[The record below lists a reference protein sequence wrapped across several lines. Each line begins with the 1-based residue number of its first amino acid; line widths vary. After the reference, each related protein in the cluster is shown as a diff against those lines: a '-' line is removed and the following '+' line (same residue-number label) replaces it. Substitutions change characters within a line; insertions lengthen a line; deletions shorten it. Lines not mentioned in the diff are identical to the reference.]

1 MSDTRRAG
9 AGLATTAVAVVVA
22 GAIGGLLGAVAGVGL
37 TGSIAPE
44 ASTPIDLS
52 AVQNPSYDTP

>member
-1 MSDTRRAG
+1 MTDTRRAG
-9 AGLATTAVAVVVA
+9 IAATAVAAAVA
-22 GAIGGLLGAVAGVGL
+22 GAVGALLGVVAGVGL

>member
-9 AGLATTAVAVVVA
+9 VASTTVAALVA
-22 GAIGGLLGAVAGVGL
+22 GAIGGLLGVVAGVGL

-52 AVQNPSYDTP
+52 AVRNPSYDTP